1 MSKQSSTNN
10 LSLEDKDFHY
20 LPPSIRCQPIID
32 HLNIQYHDKNY
43 SLPIELFEDTE
54 YRFGIF
60 NLQIRGEIPITKKHL
75 HIFFTIDSTGSMQ
88 DPCSDGR
95 NKMQHILHTLEN
107 MIHIFHETAN
117 CEISVHVQSFDTKI
131 YEIISNIENIHTADI
146 DLLVQ
151 KIKKIR
157 PLGSTNIE
165 CALKSA
171 SLQIAKYKTEHPNH
185 EIAHVFLTDG
195 EITDGSQDVKVL
207 QSLVPI
213 DCTNIFIGYGI
224 HHDSLL
230 LSNLA
235 TNKNNEYRFIDVL
248 EKSGLVYGE
257 VIHGLLYKAIED
269 VVLQS
274 FGCEIY
280 DYSTNTWTSSLAIG
294 NLLSE
299 QKKIYHIRSKTP
311 LESYIKV
318 IGKTIVQTH
327 QFQVFT
333 EDLELQAECHY
344 LPMRFTNLNHGSES
358 QEIEDQEKE
367 KEDKV
372 LGTNL
377 VNFVLRQRTQE
388 LLFEARKL
396 SEKFKL
402 NGFNSFK
409 FACYAEDPYAVEN
422 YAEENKA
429 MKSKLKKFHVLLLKY
444 IKDNQLEADPFLK
457 TLCDD
462 IYISNQTAGTPYG
475 TMFTAA
481 RQTSQGRQQTYN
493 CSNIGELNRNF
504 IRATRFRK
512 DRNNNNNPVDVD
524 ENIDNYIVSHDALS
538 PYSTLGV
545 VSVMRG
551 VSGDDSIGIQD
562 FTLETPATPTPTLN
576 LDSP

>member
-1 MSKQSSTNN
+1 MSKQSST
-10 LSLEDKDFHY
+10 SFTPLENKDFHY
-20 LPPSIRCQPIID
+20 IPPSIRCQPIID
-32 HLNIQYHDKNY
+32 HLNIQFHDKNY
-43 SLPIELFEDTE
+43 SLPIDLFEDTE

-117 CEISVHVQSFDTKI
+117 CEISLHVQSFDTKI
-131 YEIISNIENIHTADI
+131 YEIITNIENIHTADI

-165 CALKSA
+165 CALQSA
-171 SLQIAKYKTEHPNH
+171 SLQIAKYKTEHPEH
-185 EIAHVFLTDG
+185 DIAHVFLTDG
-195 EITDGSQDVKVL
+195 EITDGSQNVKIL
-207 QSLVPI
+207 QSLVPV
-213 DCTNIFIGYGI
+213 DCTNIFIGYGL

-235 TNKNNEYRFIDVL
+235 TNKNNEYRFIDAL

-269 VVLQS
+269 VVLQL

-318 IGKTIVQTH
+318 IGKTIVQTQ

-333 EDLELQAECHY
+333 EELELQAECHY
-344 LPMRFTNLNHGSES
+344 LPIRFNNLNHGSES
-358 QEIEDQEKE
+358 QEKEVQGIQDLDKEDQ
-367 KEDKV
+367 V

-402 NGFNSFK
+402 NRFNIFK
-409 FACYAEDPYAVEN
+409 FACYAEYTYAEDT

-504 IRATRFRK
+504 IRATRFTK
-512 DRNNNNNPVDVD
+512 DRNPVDLD
-524 ENIDNYIVSHDALS
+524 ENIDNYIVSHDVLS

-562 FTLETPATPTPTLN
+562 FTPETPATPTPTLN